1 MERKDNSIKT
11 QVAVSIVNFKAKEYL
26 QKCLE
31 DLIGQKTSAGV
42 EIWVLDN
49 NSQDGSAEMV
59 SKKFPKVKLIKSEK
73 NLGFAAGQTQILKKA
88 QADYYLIVNPDTRIS
103 EDAVEKMIEFFKS
116 HPACGVLSTRLVGFD
131 GKIQSNGGD
140 LPFGLALLSWLFN
153 LEALGIKA
161 NFHRSDKEFYNSKSN
176 VGWVGG
182 TFMMIK
188 KEVFDKIGF
197 FNPDYFMY
205 VEDVDLCYRAGL
217 EGYKIMINPQV
228 VISHKSGASSDN
240 PQFYQWK
247 SEFRNLILF
256 YQKNFGLLS
265 AILLKMVIYLS
276 IFLRMTAFLLL
287 GKGGESR
294 TYAKIFA
301 KL

>member
-1 MERKDNSIKT
+1 MKT
-11 QVAVSIVNFKAKEYL
+11 QVAVSIVSFNAKDYL
-26 QKCLE
+26 KKCLE
-31 DLIGQKTSAGV
+31 DLIRQKTSAGI

-49 NSQDGSAEMV
+49 NSQDGCAEMV

-88 QADYYLIVNPDTRIS
+88 QADYFLIVNPDTRIP
-103 EDAVEKMIEFFKS
+103 EDTVEKMIEFFKAY
-116 HPACGVLSTRLVGFD
+116 PECGVLSAKLVGFD

-140 LPFGLALLSWLFN
+140 LPFGLSLLSWLFN
-153 LEALGIKA
+153 LENLGIKA

-188 KEVFDKIGF
+188 KEVFDKTGF

-217 EGYKIMINPQV
+217 LGYKIMINPDV
-228 VISHKSGASSDN
+228 SIRHKSGASSGN
-240 PQFYQWK
+240 PRFYQWK
-247 SEFRNLILF
+247 SEFQNLILF
-256 YQKNFGLLS
+256 YKKNIGNISALILKVLIILS
-265 AILLKMVIYLS
+265 V
-276 IFLRMTAFLLL
+276 FFRMIAFLLL

-294 TYAKIFA
+294 TYAKIL
-301 KL
+301 KSI